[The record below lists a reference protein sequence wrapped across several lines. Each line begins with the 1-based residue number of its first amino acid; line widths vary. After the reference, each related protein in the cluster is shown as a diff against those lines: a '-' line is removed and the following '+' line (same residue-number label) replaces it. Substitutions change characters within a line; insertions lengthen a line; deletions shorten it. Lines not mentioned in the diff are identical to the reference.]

1 MHAGFDFSFK
11 WYLNIEN
18 FTFFLNFQQA
28 SLYVAVQIGSMG
40 L

>member
-1 MHAGFDFSFK
+1 MYAGLDFSFK
-11 WYLNIEN
+11 WYLNIEH
-18 FTFFLNFQQA
+18 FTFFFNFQHA